1 MQISANLLQRN
12 VNNLTIITTF
22 VDGMNIRAR
31 RMNIQRANETEKEDE
46 KGSERMRRKGV
57 TKVKIFNTSGWSKRG
72 KKHANFVC
80 YM

>member
-22 VDGMNIRAR
+22 VEGMNIRR
-31 RMNIQRANETEKEDE
+31 WCMNIQIEAKRKQKDKERE
-46 KGSERMRRKGV
+46 GEEGV
-57 TKVKIFNTSGWSKRG
+57 TKVKIFNTSGRSKRG